1 MQIDQSPTDQSEAH
15 ITNTTQPTSDELS
28 NAVKS
33 VINEEKER
41 NRRKLNLIIHN
52 IPESEAE
59 APTFVK
65 RRIQNKL
72 QMFLGSNLRLRLIF
86 LVS

>member
-1 MQIDQSPTDQSEAH
+1 M
-15 ITNTTQPTSDELS
+15 
-28 NAVKS
+28 KS

-59 APTFVK
+59 APDIPKEEDTKQITDVFRKQLKVEANISSIV
-65 RRIQNKL
+65 R
-72 QMFLGSNLRLRLIF
+72 LGKKVVATSLDY
-86 LVS
+86 